1 MQLFTDETVEKGHAK
16 ARNETVMQW
25 SVGYVSIKIRK
36 LNQKKYTFSMR
47 LFFG

>member
-1 MQLFTDETVEKGHAK
+1 MQLCTDETEKGHAK
-16 ARNETVMQW
+16 ARNETQWCKW
-25 SVGYVSIKIRK
+25 SVGYVSIKIHQ